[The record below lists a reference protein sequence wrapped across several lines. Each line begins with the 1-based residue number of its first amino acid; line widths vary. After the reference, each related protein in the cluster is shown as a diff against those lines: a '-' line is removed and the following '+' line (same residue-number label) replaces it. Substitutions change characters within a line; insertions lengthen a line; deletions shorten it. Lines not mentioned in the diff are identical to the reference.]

1 LAANIIWVEHC
12 IVLLGEIILAT
23 FPLSSPAFTNDDWI
37 PIKHTCDGTN
47 LSPVL
52 HWGIVP
58 NGTRS
63 LALIVD
69 DPDAPFGIFV
79 HWVLY
84 NMPSS
89 LSELPE
95 GVPQMASVRE
105 IGTQGTNG
113 FQRVG
118 YNGPCPPRGT
128 AHRYFF
134 KLYALDLEAKL
145 PSDFTADRLMKM
157 IRGHILAEAQIMGK
171 YQRK

>member
-1 LAANIIWVEHC
+1 
-12 IVLLGEIILAT
+12 LAT
-23 FPLSSPAFTNDDWI
+23 FPLSSPAFTEGEWI
-37 PIKHTCDGTN
+37 PSKQTCDGAN
-47 LSPVL
+47 ISPVL

-58 NGTRS
+58 NETHG

-84 NMPSS
+84 NMPPS

-95 GVPQMASVRE
+95 GLPQMPNIHG

-118 YNGPCPPRGT
+118 YNGPCPPRSSV
-128 AHRYFF
+128 HRYFF
-134 KLYALDLEAKL
+134 KLYALDLEPAL
-145 PSDFTADRLMKM
+145 PSDLTSSRLAKM
-157 IRGHILAEAQIMGK
+157 MQGHILSEAQLMGK
-171 YQRK
+171 YQRR

>member
-1 LAANIIWVEHC
+1 M
-12 IVLLGEIILAT
+12 
-23 FPLSSPAFTNDDWI
+23 
-37 PIKHTCDGTN
+37 
-47 LSPVL
+47 

-58 NGTRS
+58 NGTKS

-95 GVPQMASVRE
+95 GVPALASVRG
-105 IGTQGTNG
+105 IGSQGING
-113 FQRVG
+113 FQRNG
-118 YNGPCPPRGT
+118 YNGPCPPRGK

-134 KLYALDLEAKL
+134 KLYALDQEPTFPTDL
-145 PSDFTADRLMKM
+145 TADRLTKLMQ
-157 IRGHILAEAQIMGK
+157 GHILSETQLMGK

>member
-1 LAANIIWVEHC
+1 MAN
-12 IVLLGEIILAT
+12 
-23 FPLSSPAFTNDDWI
+23 FPLSSPAFSDGDWI
-37 PIKHTCDGTN
+37 PAKHTCDGAN

-52 HWGIVP
+52 HWGIVT
-58 NGTRS
+58 NATHS
-63 LALIVD
+63 LALIVE
-69 DPDAPFGIFV
+69 DPDAPFGLFV

-84 NMPSS
+84 NMSSS

-95 GVPQMASVRE
+95 GLPQMPGIRG

-118 YNGPCPPRGT
+118 YNGPCPPRGA

-134 KLYALDLEAKL
+134 KLYALDQEPTL
-145 PSDFTADRLMKM
+145 PSDLTADRLSKM
-157 IRGHILAEAQIMGK
+157 IQGHILSEAQLMGK

>member
-1 LAANIIWVEHC
+1 
-12 IVLLGEIILAT
+12 LAT
-23 FPLSSPAFTNDDWI
+23 FPLSSPAFTDGDWI
-37 PIKHTCDGTN
+37 PSKHSCDGAN

-58 NGTRS
+58 NGTLS
-63 LALIVD
+63 LALVVD

-79 HWVLY
+79 HWILY
-84 NMPSS
+84 NMPAS

-95 GVPQMASVRE
+95 GLPQMPDIRG
-105 IGTQGTNG
+105 IGSQGTNG

-118 YNGPCPPRGT
+118 YNGPCPPRGA

-134 KLYALDLEAKL
+134 KLYALDQEPTL
-145 PSDFTADRLMKM
+145 PADLTSDRLAKM
-157 IRGHILAEAQIMGK
+157 VRGHILSEAQLMGK